1 MANKIT
7 LPSASEPV
15 VGTNGKINP
24 SWYRFFE
31 ELTRRLNALIT

>member
-1 MANKIT
+1 MATKLK

-15 VGTNGKINP
+15 VGSDGRMNP

-31 ELTRRLNALIT
+31 ELTRKLNALIT

>member
-1 MANKIT
+1 MATKLK

-15 VGTNGKINP
+15 VGPDGRMNP

-31 ELTRRLNALIT
+31 ELTRKLNALIT

>member
-1 MANKIT
+1 MATKVK

-15 VGTNGKINP
+15 VLKDGSINP
-24 SWYRFFE
+24 VWYRYLE